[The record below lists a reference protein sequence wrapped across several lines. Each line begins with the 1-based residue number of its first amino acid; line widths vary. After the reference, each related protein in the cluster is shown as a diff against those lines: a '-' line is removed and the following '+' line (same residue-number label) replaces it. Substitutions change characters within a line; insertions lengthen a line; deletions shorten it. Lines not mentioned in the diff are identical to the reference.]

1 MKGKSFTF
9 QRPMFVSYCVVLF
22 TSSLK
27 VNPSSAALYEIISTE
42 VDTYWEPHS
51 TEEDIY
57 SQMSQYKYQEILPS
71 CVTMS
76 SQLGTG
82 QFGEVYKGELLQTS
96 HGPVDVT
103 AKLVKKGAPQEERVK
118 LLQEAAI
125 LGQFRHKH
133 IVRLVG
139 VVTVSEPV
147 GFQLVVIVHCYPY
160 LMF

>member
-1 MKGKSFTF
+1 MK
-9 QRPMFVSYCVVLF
+9 LF

-27 VNPSSAALYEIISTE
+27 VNPSSVALYETVHISTE

-51 TEEDIY
+51 TEDDIY
-57 SQMSQYKYQEILPS
+57 SQMSQHMYKEILPS
-71 CVTMS
+71 GVTMS
-76 SQLGTG
+76 SQLGAG
-82 QFGEVYKGELLQTS
+82 QFGEVYKGELQTL
-96 HGPVDVT
+96 HGQVDV
-103 AKLVKKGAPQEERVK
+103 AVKLVKKGAPQEERVK

-125 LGQFRHKH
+125 LGQFRHRH